1 MLKTNLVKNLTNNQ
15 LLKILKI
22 KSFKQTY
29 ISNVLNFNLLRY
41 RLLLGKN
48 CYPSICSKS
57 AKFKR
62 TSKYTRLNRWNLLI
76 AANNNSLPNLK
87 KFVW

>member
-1 MLKTNLVKNLTNNQ
+1 MVKSNIVLNLKNNQ

-22 KSFKQTY
+22 KNIKQLPLNN
-29 ISNVLNFNLLRY
+29 ILNFNLLRY
-41 RLLLGKN
+41 KLLMGKN

-57 AKFKR
+57 AKFKK
-62 TSKYTRLNRWNLLI
+62 TSKFTKLNRWNLLI